1 MLHLERLVN
10 LPVAVKTCLRKYACF
25 RGRAPRS
32 EFWWFYIFYL
42 LACTVS
48 ILVVIWLAKSFS
60 FGNAM
65 LLLTNGTAFV
75 LYLPSLA
82 VGVCRLHDCGYSGN
96 WLALYALLVYWG
108 RFSAFAILIGFL
120 LIPLP
125 GDLGNLP
132 LVICLL
138 MVDVWFFISGDPLMT
153 CIFIVQ
159 LLGELAM
166 LLVCFKKGAA
176 GPNRYGPDSLE
187 GEPGRRAR
195 VLVFRKSGPDR
206 PEPARRVR
214 REGGRRP
221 ARSLSA
227 ARGWRIL
234 NSSDQF

>member
-82 VGVCRLHDCGYSGN
+82 VRVRRLHDCGYSGN

-138 MVDVWFFISGDPLMT
+138 MVDVWFFISDDPLMT
-153 CIFIVQ
+153 CIFIV
-159 LLGELAM
+159 
-166 LLVCFKKGAA
+166 
-176 GPNRYGPDSLE
+176 
-187 GEPGRRAR
+187 
-195 VLVFRKSGPDR
+195 
-206 PEPARRVR
+206 
-214 REGGRRP
+214 
-221 ARSLSA
+221 
-227 ARGWRIL
+227 
-234 NSSDQF
+234 

>member
-42 LACTVS
+42 PACTVP
-48 ILVVIWLAKSFS
+48 IFVVVCLAKSFS

-82 VGVCRLHDCGYSGN
+82 VRVRRLHDCGYSGN

-138 MVDVWFFISGDPLMT
+138 MVDVWFFISDDPLMT

-166 LLVCFKKGAA
+166 LLVCLKKGTA
-176 GPNRYGPDSLE
+176 GPNRYGPDPLE
-187 GEPGRRAR
+187 GEPGRRAG
-195 VLVFRKSGPDR
+195 VLVFRKADSNRPGASG
-206 PEPARRVR
+206 EK
-214 REGGRRP
+214 EGEDPPG
-221 ARSLSA
+221 A
-227 ARGWRIL
+227 
-234 NSSDQF
+234 

>member
-25 RGRAPRS
+25 RGPAPRS

-42 LACTVS
+42 PACTVS

-132 LVICLL
+132 LGICLL

-176 GPNRYGPDSLE
+176 GPNRYGPDSLGASRDGGPGCWSSGNRALTGPNRPGASGEKE
-187 GEPGRRAR
+187 GEDPPGA
-195 VLVFRKSGPDR
+195 
-206 PEPARRVR
+206 
-214 REGGRRP
+214 
-221 ARSLSA
+221 
-227 ARGWRIL
+227 
-234 NSSDQF
+234 

>member
-25 RGRAPRS
+25 QGRAPRS

-82 VGVCRLHDCGYSGN
+82 VEVCRLHDCGYSGN

-138 MVDVWFFISGDPLMT
+138 MCGCLVFHFRRSPYDVYLHST
-153 CIFIVQ
+153 T
-159 LLGELAM
+159 A
-166 LLVCFKKGAA
+166 
-176 GPNRYGPDSLE
+176 
-187 GEPGRRAR
+187 RRAGHVACLFQKGR
-195 VLVFRKSGPDR
+195 GRSQPLRAGF
-206 PEPARRVR
+206 A
-214 REGGRRP
+214 GGRAGTEGQGAGLP
-221 ARSLSA
+221 EI
-227 ARGWRIL
+227 GP
-234 NSSDQF
+234 

>member
-25 RGRAPRS
+25 QGRALRS

-42 LACTVS
+42 PACTVP
-48 ILVVIWLAKSFS
+48 IFVVVCLAKSFS

-82 VGVCRLHDCGYSGN
+82 VRVCRLHDCGYSGN

-138 MVDVWFFISGDPLMT
+138 MVDVWFFISDDPLYDVYFHST
-153 CIFIVQ
+153 T
-159 LLGELAM
+159 A
-166 LLVCFKKGAA
+166 
-176 GPNRYGPDSLE
+176 
-187 GEPGRRAR
+187 RRAGHVACLFQKGR
-195 VLVFRKSGPDR
+195 GRSQPLRAGF
-206 PEPARRVR
+206 A
-214 REGGRRP
+214 GGRAGTEGQGAGLP
-221 ARSLSA
+221 EI
-227 ARGWRIL
+227 GP
-234 NSSDQF
+234 

>member
-1 MLHLERLVN
+1 MALATGKALSSEIHCSRE
-10 LPVAVKTCLRKYACF
+10 TCLRKYACF
-25 RGRAPRS
+25 RGPAPRS

-42 LACTVS
+42 PACTVS

-159 LLGELAM
+159 LLGELAI

-176 GPNRYGPDSLE
+176 GPDSLE